1 MVQSILSLQR
11 RSWWCQKAGLS
22 WSSVSTAAN
31 SVPHACHSEVGTNV
45 KQSDSQTADTITEQ
59 GFRLERTTGI
69 EPASSAWKL
78 RRADFVSGV
87 MTCED
92 VL

>member
-1 MVQSILSLQR
+1 MTL
-11 RSWWCQKAGLS
+11 
-22 WSSVSTAAN
+22 
-31 SVPHACHSEVGTNV
+31 
-45 KQSDSQTADTITEQ
+45 EQ
-59 GFRLERTTGI
+59 DFRVERTTGI

-87 MTCED
+87 VTCED